1 VTRRAL
7 AGAACGLVALVAL
20 AACGGGGPSTAYC
33 DTVQVQLA
41 SADPLS
47 EPSVRTDPAKLEEA
61 FRNLVQTYGLL
72 ARLAPKDVQDAAGT
86 VRDGVIRVSN
96 ALAAKGWDASQP
108 NPELNA
114 ALDDQPYA
122 DALVEL
128 RRFNQRECG
137 VG

>member
-1 VTRRAL
+1 VRRLLL
-7 AGAACGLVALVAL
+7 AGLASL
-20 AACGGGGPSTAYC
+20 AAMTGVASCGGGGPSAAYC

-41 SADPLS
+41 SVDPLS
-47 EPSVRTDPAKLEEA
+47 EPSVRTDPARLEEA
-61 FRNLVQTYGLL
+61 FRSLVQGYGLL

-108 NPELNA
+108 NPELDA
-114 ALDDQPYA
+114 ALDDQAYA

>member
-1 VTRRAL
+1 VRRRFVL
-7 AGAACGLVALVAL
+7 GAALTALGLGLG
-20 AACGGGGPSTAYC
+20 ACGDGGPSAAYC

-41 SADPLS
+41 SVDPLS
-47 EPSVRTDPAKLEEA
+47 EPSVRTDPVRLEEA
-61 FRNLVQTYGLL
+61 FRNLVQAYGLL
-72 ARLAPKDVQDAAGT
+72 ARLAPDDVRDAAGT

-96 ALAAKGWDASQP
+96 ALAATGWDASVP
-108 NPELNA
+108 NPDLDA
-114 ALDDQPYA
+114 ALDDPAYA

>member
-1 VTRRAL
+1 VSRRAL
-7 AGAACGLVALVAL
+7 TRAALGLVVMLVP
-20 AACGGGGPSTAYC
+20 AACGGGGASTAYC

-41 SADPLS
+41 SVDPLS
-47 EPSVRTDPAKLEEA
+47 EPSVRTDPARLEEA
-61 FRNLVQTYGLL
+61 FRNLVQAYGLL

-108 NPELNA
+108 NPELDA
-114 ALDDQPYA
+114 ALDDQGYA